1 MKNNPMPDG
10 AEDAQWQAAAAA
22 IAAAQSILVVSHIA
36 PDGDAVGSLLG
47 LVGALRAGGKGVTAA
62 IDDGVPAYLQ
72 FIPHSET
79 ILRKAPAGEY
89 DLMIAVDSSDIERI
103 GVAGAYGLAHSQ
115 RAINMD
121 HHPTNTRYADINLI
135 VPGAVA
141 AAEIVFDFLN
151 YCEWDISADIA
162 HALLTGLITDSQG
175 FRISATTSRTLEIA
189 QTLMQAGAPLSQ
201 IMANTLNR
209 RAYEEVELWK
219 RVLPT
224 VRLKDGLITAVISQ
238 AHWRDAGLEATGDGG
253 LVSHLV
259 NVDRARVSVVFKE
272 LPHDRVEISFRSKP
286 GYDVAELALSLGGGG
301 HKLASGCT
309 LAGSL
314 AQAQA
319 RVLPLARQ
327 VIAEGSG
334 ALE

>member
-1 MKNNPMPDG
+1 MPDSAGDSQWG
-10 AEDAQWQAAAAA
+10 AAVAA
-22 IAAAQSILVVSHIA
+22 IDAARSILAVSHIA
-36 PDGDAVGSLLG
+36 PDGDAIGSLLG
-47 LVGALRAGGKGVTAA
+47 LAVALRAAGKRVTAA
-62 IDDGVPAYLQ
+62 IDGGVPAELR

-79 ILRKAPAGEY
+79 ILPQAPAGEY
-89 DLMIAVDSSDIERI
+89 DLMIAVDSSDIGRI
-103 GVAGAYGLAHSQ
+103 GVAGAYGLAHSR
-115 RAINMD
+115 RAINID
-121 HHPTNTRYADINLI
+121 HHPTNTRYCDINLI
-135 VPGAVA
+135 VPEAVA
-141 AAEIVFDFLN
+141 AAEIVFDFLT
-151 YCEWDISADIA
+151 YCACDISADIA
-162 HALLTGLITDSQG
+162 HALLTGLVTDSQG

-189 QTLMQAGAPLSQ
+189 QTLMRAGAPLSQ

-224 VRLKDGLITAVISQ
+224 VQLEDGLITALITQ
-238 AHWRDAGLEATGDGG
+238 AHIRDIGVEMVGDGG

-272 LPHDRVEISFRSKP
+272 LADDKVEVSFRSKP
-286 GYDVAELALSLGGGG
+286 GYNVAELAFSLGGGG
-301 HKLASGCT
+301 HNLASGCT

-319 RVLPLARQ
+319 QVLPLARRL
-327 VIAEGSG
+327 IAEGSG